1 MSYKEKLDIGKI
13 PVHVAIIMDGNGR
26 WAAERGLERTEGH
39 RAGVAAVRK
48 TVEAAV
54 KLGIKYIT
62 LYTFSTENW
71 RRPASEIKALM
82 QLLMDNIGDKI
93 FMDNNVRLRVI
104 GDMSR
109 LPLPVSI
116 AVKALISKTENN
128 KGTCVVL
135 ALSYSSRQEI
145 TQTVKDIA
153 LKVKSGLI
161 AAEDITEDLISRN
174 LSTNFMPDP
183 ELLIRTSGEQRISN
197 YLLWQISYSE
207 LYFTPVY
214 WPDFNE
220 EELCHAIYDFQN
232 RERRFGKTSKQIAE
246 NK

>member
-13 PVHVAIIMDGNGR
+13 PAHVAIIMDGNGR

-116 AVKALISKTENN
+116 AIRALISKTENN
-128 KGTCVVL
+128 NGTCVVL

-145 TQTVKDIA
+145 TQTVKDIV